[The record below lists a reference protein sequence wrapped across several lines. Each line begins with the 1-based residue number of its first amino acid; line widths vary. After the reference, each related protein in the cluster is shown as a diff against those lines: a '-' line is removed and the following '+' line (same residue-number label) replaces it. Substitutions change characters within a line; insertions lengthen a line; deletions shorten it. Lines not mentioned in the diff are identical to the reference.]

1 MGISFSGALPK
12 GKAGRSMFT
21 WSVGR
26 AGTVPNRNYISGR
39 SREYRAMSALK
50 RDGWMV
56 SRSAASHGAVDV
68 FAAKDGR
75 VLLVQVKSGR
85 ARATREELQ
94 ELAAWGKNADGDAEV
109 WYYKGRGKVVKRRV
123 HASKKGNA

>member
-1 MGISFSGALPK
+1 M
-12 GKAGRSMFT
+12 
-21 WSVGR
+21 
-26 AGTVPNRNYISGR
+26 PNRNYIRGR
-39 SREYRAMSALK
+39 STEYRAMLTLK

-75 VLLVQVKSGR
+75 LLLLQVKSGK
-85 ARATREELQ
+85 ARATKEELE
-94 ELAAWGKNADGDAEV
+94 ELSRWGESSNGDAEV

-123 HASKKGNA
+123 HAARRGPS

>member
-1 MGISFSGALPK
+1 MNTL
-12 GKAGRSMFT
+12 
-21 WSVGR
+21 
-26 AGTVPNRNYISGR
+26 
-39 SREYRAMSALK
+39 RE
-50 RDGWMV
+50 DGWMA

-85 ARATREELQ
+85 ATATKEELE
-94 ELAAWGKNADGDAEV
+94 ELLKWGKSANGDAEV

-123 HASKKGNA
+123 HAAKRGLA